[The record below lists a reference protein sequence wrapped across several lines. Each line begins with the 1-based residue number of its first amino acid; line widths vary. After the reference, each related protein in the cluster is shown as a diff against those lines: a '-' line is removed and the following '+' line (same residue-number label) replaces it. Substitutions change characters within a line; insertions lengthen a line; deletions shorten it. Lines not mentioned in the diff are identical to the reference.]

1 VGACAGLISEL
12 AHHTEMMLQLLWAQ
26 PTHLS
31 ILRIATEVELPQ
43 AIADLPEAGAK
54 SSDIATKCDKESNA
68 VLVARMLRHLAAM
81 GTVREV
87 APDTFAPT
95 SFTKAIA
102 EPMYQDIIMFIAD
115 NHQPVLQ
122 AVPRYFI
129 KNGFT
134 SPDSS
139 VDSPFQQAYNCKG
152 THMFEYWQ
160 GKNPEMGRRFA
171 SMMDVWSRGRPRWFS
186 EEFYPVKNR
195 LISGA
200 EKHNPFL
207 VDVGGGSSHD
217 IKALREA
224 FEDQLPGKLVL
235 QDRPEILK
243 IAKWDQVL
251 KGWSTTL

>member
-1 VGACAGLISEL
+1 MGACAGLISEL
-12 AHHTEMMLQLLWAQ
+12 AHHTEMMLQLLWAK

-31 ILRIATEVELPQ
+31 ILRIATEVGLPQ
-43 AIADLPEAGAK
+43 AMADLPKAGAK
-54 SSDIATKCDKESNA
+54 SSDIATKCDKQPDA
-68 VLVARMLRHLAAM
+68 VLVARILRHLAAM

-102 EPMYQDIIMFIAD
+102 EPVYQDVIMFIAD

-122 AVPRYFI
+122 AVHRYFI

-134 SPDSS
+134 YPNPG
-139 VDSPFQQAYNCKG
+139 VYSPFQQACNCKG

-160 GKNPEMGRRFA
+160 GNNPEMGRRFA
-171 SMMDVWSRGRPRWFS
+171 SMMNVWSRGQLRWFS

-207 VDVGGGSSHD
+207 VDVDGGSGHD
-217 IKALREA
+217 VEALREA

-235 QDRPEILK
+235 HDRPEILK